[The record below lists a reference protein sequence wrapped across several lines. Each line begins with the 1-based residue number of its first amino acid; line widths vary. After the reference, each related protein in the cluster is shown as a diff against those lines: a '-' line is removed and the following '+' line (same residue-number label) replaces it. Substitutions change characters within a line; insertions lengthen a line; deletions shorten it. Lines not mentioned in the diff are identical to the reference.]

1 MTYVETASDHIF
13 SQFLSRMTPSKA
25 LKDRPA
31 MFSKSEKQI
40 DRFFRQG
47 IEIALRR
54 MSWRLSCRFGDEW
67 HEKHGRNCPNRT
79 DIR

>member
-1 MTYVETASDHIF
+1 MTYIETASDHIF

-47 IEIALRR
+47 IEIAEADELEIELQVWRR
-54 MSWRLSCRFGDEW
+54 VA
-67 HEKHGRNCPNRT
+67 
-79 DIR
+79 